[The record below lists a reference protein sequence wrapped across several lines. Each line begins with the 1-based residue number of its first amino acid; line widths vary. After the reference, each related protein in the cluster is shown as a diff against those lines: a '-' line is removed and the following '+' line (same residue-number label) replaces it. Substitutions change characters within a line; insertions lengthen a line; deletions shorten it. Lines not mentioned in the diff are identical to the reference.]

1 MSLIKK
7 LIQRLL
13 DSRTTPDEAANC
25 AMPEGSK
32 QDITPSIMSESIA
45 WQRMH
50 NGVAVDN
57 GYIQAE
63 GRGATAGK
71 SQLMIGQDP
80 NDFRSF
86 SNTFEATGLNVCFAP
101 VKKGQV
107 YYAYGSNLTDL
118 AIYFFKSVGNSAIV
132 GGGYNYFVRRA
143 LSCLRALSN
152 YLPRSFCKARS
163 HGFQNNQLL
172 SPTRALISLA
182 QAPRIS
188 LVTSLRATAGQ
199 LLDATQ
205 IQSQLLKSKSR
216 TGRWHL
222 LPFLTETPRELGSVV
237 TLKKGHRLSSCA
249 VAEVQPI
256 ILFGSTKQ
264 VQTFNP
270 LTGGASC

>member
-1 MSLIKK
+1 MALKS

-13 DSRTTPDEAANC
+13 DSRTTPSEAAHN
-25 AMPEGSK
+25 AAPGTG
-32 QDITPSIMSESIA
+32 DIGIAGTEYTCPS
-45 WQRMH
+45 
-50 NGVAVDN
+50 D
-57 GYIQAE
+57 GYITALSN
-63 GRGATAGK
+63 GAVAGGFNLSLK
-71 SQLMIGQDP
+71 R
-80 NDFRSF
+80 N
-86 SNTFEATGLNVCFAP
+86 GLNVQGGPQEIQFAEWTQARMIP
-101 VKKGQV
+101 VAKGDRVTLELYNQNV
-107 YYAYGSNLTDL
+107 WEWRFIP
-118 AIYFFKSVGNSAIV
+118 AI
-132 GGGYNYFVRRA
+132 GGGYLRSFVSTVCKRGE
-143 LSCLRALSN
+143 SCLSSLSLC
-152 YLPRSFCKARS
+152 LPRSFCKVKS
-163 HGFQNNQLL
+163 LGLQNNQLL
-172 SPTRALISLA
+172 SSIRALISLA

-222 LPFLTETPRELGSVV
+222 LPFLTETLRELGSVV

-270 LTGGASC
+270 LTGGALC

>member
-1 MSLIKK
+1 MLKQ

-13 DSRTTPDEAANC
+13 DSRTTPAQAGHN
-25 AMPEGSK
+25 AMPVNIAEAIDIFLAVGSEGSYTAPADGYLSAMVEPGGNMNFWGQILPISSFPIQNVQGK
-32 QDITPSIMSESIA
+32 LFVPMAKGMEVRYFI
-45 WQRMH
+45 
-50 NGVAVDN
+50 NGTVSLSKFLKT
-57 GYIQAE
+57 I
-63 GRGATAGK
+63 
-71 SQLMIGQDP
+71 
-80 NDFRSF
+80 
-86 SNTFEATGLNVCFAP
+86 
-101 VKKGQV
+101 
-107 YYAYGSNLTDL
+107 
-118 AIYFFKSVGNSAIV
+118 
-132 GGGYNYFVRRA
+132 GGGYNLFIWRA
-143 LSCLRALSN
+143 LSCLRPSFN
-152 YLPRSFCKARS
+152 YLPKVFLRAKS
-163 HGFQNNQLL
+163 HGFQNNPLL
-172 SPTRALISLA
+172 SSIKALTSLA

-222 LPFLTETPRELGSVV
+222 LPFLTETLRELGSVV

-270 LTGGASC
+270 LTGGALC

>member
-1 MSLIKK
+1 MLKQ

-13 DSRTTPDEAANC
+13 DSRTTPEEAAHS
-25 AMPEGSK
+25 AMPSDK
-32 QDITPSIMSESIA
+32 YT
-45 WQRMH
+45 RL
-50 NGVAVDN
+50 VDN
-57 GYIQAE
+57 GTIGSEWTDQAFS
-63 GRGATAGK
+63 GIAAYDGYLFFTGTSTSAVPIIGIATAG
-71 SQLMIGQDP
+71 
-80 NDFRSF
+80 
-86 SNTFEATGLNVCFAP
+86 
-101 VKKGQV
+101 
-107 YYAYGSNLTDL
+107 YASNLTFPWEGARL
-118 AIYFFKSVGNSAIV
+118 ATTIPIAKGQTWTVQGSSMKDVIIYLSKTISL
-132 GGGYNYFVRRA
+132 GGGYNRLVWRA
-143 LSCLRALSN
+143 LSCLRPSFN
-152 YLPRSFCKARS
+152 YLPKVFLRAKS
-163 HGFQNNQLL
+163 HGFQNNPLL
-172 SPTRALISLA
+172 SSIKALTSLA

-222 LPFLTETPRELGSVV
+222 LPFLTETLRELGSVV

-270 LTGGASC
+270 LTGGALC

>member
-1 MSLIKK
+1 MLKQ

-13 DSRTTPDEAANC
+13 DSRTTPAQAAHNASSTYTEPTWFNGTPTVGDSWTDNLYTGTAPTDGFLNVSGSANINTANTG
-25 AMPEGSK
+25 AMIQAKISGAQISQVSPMAGQGFNMMAPISK
-32 QDITPSIMSESIA
+32 GATFSVNGIRLSDITV
-45 WQRMH
+45 R
-50 NGVAVDN
+50 
-57 GYIQAE
+57 
-63 GRGATAGK
+63 
-71 SQLMIGQDP
+71 
-80 NDFRSF
+80 
-86 SNTFEATGLNVCFAP
+86 
-101 VKKGQV
+101 
-107 YYAYGSNLTDL
+107 
-118 AIYFFKSVGNSAIV
+118 FFKTI
-132 GGGYNYFVRRA
+132 GGGYNRLVWRA
-143 LSCLRALSN
+143 LSCLRLSFN
-152 YLPRSFCKARS
+152 YLPKVFLRAKS
-163 HGFQNNQLL
+163 HGFQNNPLL
-172 SPTRALISLA
+172 SSIKALTSLA

-222 LPFLTETPRELGSVV
+222 LPFLTETLRELGSVV

-270 LTGGASC
+270 LTGGALC